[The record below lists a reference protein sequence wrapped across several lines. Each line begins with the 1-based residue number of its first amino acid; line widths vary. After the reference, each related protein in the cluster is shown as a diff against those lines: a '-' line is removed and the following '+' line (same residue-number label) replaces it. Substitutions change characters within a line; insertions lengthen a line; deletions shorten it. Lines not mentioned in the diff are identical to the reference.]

1 MRRIHMSN
9 PWWSVF
15 GSSAALTVCQ
25 TNLIAGGTASLFIK
39 PISEQFGWSR
49 TVVSGAISLG
59 FVTAALAQPA
69 IGAIVDRWGIRRIQP
84 WLIAAFAGSLVLLS
98 RTPGS
103 IVIFL
108 ILFGLVGVASAAQ
121 TSVPYI
127 NVIARSFDRRL
138 GLAIGFVLAGVG
150 IGLALIP
157 TYAQQ
162 LISHVGWR
170 GAYLGLAAL
179 LAIAL
184 ISVLL
189 FISEPDI
196 RPHAPTTPRPATP
209 STEPGLTVR
218 EALRTRPFWLILMA
232 VCLISIPTNGAITQ
246 LAPLL
251 TDRGVK
257 AADVASLLFGYGTA
271 SLVIRPVIGHLYDR
285 LFAPCV
291 AAAVLVLPLA
301 GLLLLS
307 FGATP
312 LIAVVVL
319 GFMSG
324 TEFDMLGFLA
334 SRYFGRRHF
343 GKLMALVVCVFML
356 SAAVGPV
363 GMAYSY
369 DVLGSYQP
377 VLLVGAALMPVAAG
391 LLLALGPYRY
401 PAKEGP
407 GRRTPGSVKRG
418 GHLLGAADG
427 QQSHLG

>member
-1 MRRIHMSN
+1 MRRIHLSN

-49 TVVSGAISLG
+49 AVVSGAISLG

-69 IGAIVDRWGIRRIQP
+69 IGALVDRWGIRRIQP

-98 RTPGS
+98 RTPAS
-103 IVIFL
+103 ITIFL
-108 ILFGLVGVASAAQ
+108 ILFGLAGVASAAQ

-150 IGLALIP
+150 TGLALIP

-162 LISHVGWR
+162 LITHVGWR

-179 LAIAL
+179 LVIAL

-189 FISEPDI
+189 FISEPEV
-196 RPHAPTTPRPATP
+196 RPPAPTIPGPATP

-257 AADVASLLFGYGTA
+257 AADVASLLFGYGIA

-285 LFAPCV
+285 LFAPYI
-291 AAAVLVLPLA
+291 AAAVLVLPV
-301 GLLLLS
+301 LS
-307 FGATP
+307 SGATP
-312 LIAVVVL
+312 LIAVIAL

-401 PAKEGP
+401 PPKEGP
-407 GRRTPGSVKRG
+407 GRGALVDAKRG
-418 GHLLGAADG
+418 GALLGAADG
-427 QQSHLG
+427 RQPHRG